1 MVGRENLAVL
11 KANNKL
17 INNLLIINL
26 KIINF
31 LMTMTI
37 MVQKGNLA
45 VFEGSGISETGEALP
60 TKTGLHACNINSY
73 LHEFFEPILID

>member
-17 INNLLIINL
+17 INLLIINL

-73 LHEFFEPILID
+73 LHEFFEPILIH

>member
-17 INNLLIINL
+17 TNLLIINL
-26 KIINF
+26 RIINF

-45 VFEGSGISETGEALP
+45 VFEGSSISETGDALP

-73 LHEFFEPILID
+73 LYEFFEPILID